1 MRFDYTYT
9 GLLQLR
15 RTYLHVRVVVT
26 KQLMKL
32 TSTCW
37 MQERCMVQWCVESAK
52 SLAVSTLQRSSQML
66 RQMQWNKRKRVMYTH
81 VALNCFHKI
90 TILHQL
96 SSYALASLVRAPL
109 RGLIMQQ
116 HMFISQMHATTVEK
130 LMLTSSW
137 MTRTSKN
144 LSNSLLRYVPSA
156 GNAVMLA
163 KRRKPEHPTIWL
175 PVLNELNLI
184 EVNYSRCIGHWY
196 EFCISLFYFV

>member
-109 RGLIMQQ
+109 RWLIMQQ
-116 HMFISQMHATTVEK
+116 HMFISQMHATTVKK
-130 LMLTSSW
+130 LMQTSSW
-137 MTRTSKN
+137 MTRTSKQQFATVHPLCRQCCN
-144 LSNSLLRYVPSA
+144 A
-156 GNAVMLA
+156 GKEA
-163 KRRKPEHPTIWL
+163 KTRRK
-175 PVLNELNLI
+175 
-184 EVNYSRCIGHWY
+184 YG
-196 EFCISLFYFV
+196 SLC